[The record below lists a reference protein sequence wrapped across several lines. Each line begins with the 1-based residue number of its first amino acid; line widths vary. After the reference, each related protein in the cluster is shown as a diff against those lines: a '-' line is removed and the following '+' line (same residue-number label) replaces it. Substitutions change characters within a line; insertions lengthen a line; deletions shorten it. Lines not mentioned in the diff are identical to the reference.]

1 MAIPASTLCSEN
13 LGQRGPEGPGEAAIL
28 EGQWEV
34 ETFKDFT
41 PASLMAEILECHQ
54 TAGWVGGCKIH

>member
-1 MAIPASTLCSEN
+1 M
-13 LGQRGPEGPGEAAIL
+13 GQRGPEGPGEAAIL

-54 TAGWVGGCKIH
+54 TAGWVGGGKIH

>member
-1 MAIPASTLCSEN
+1 MFWEFGST
-13 LGQRGPEGPGEAAIL
+13 GQRGPEGPGEAAIL
-28 EGQWEV
+28 QGQWEV

-41 PASLMAEILECHQ
+41 PESLMAEILECHQ